1 MDSVDWTG
9 VAPSD
14 APIEALTEEVFIR
27 RLNLLSQ
34 RARDILILRAAV
46 NNQTGAGRPQD
57 LFDVTELKNVKA
69 RSRG

>member
-46 NNQTGAGRPQD
+46 NNVTGAEDEQRVSPDTCAAPRRGR
-57 LFDVTELKNVKA
+57 
-69 RSRG
+69 